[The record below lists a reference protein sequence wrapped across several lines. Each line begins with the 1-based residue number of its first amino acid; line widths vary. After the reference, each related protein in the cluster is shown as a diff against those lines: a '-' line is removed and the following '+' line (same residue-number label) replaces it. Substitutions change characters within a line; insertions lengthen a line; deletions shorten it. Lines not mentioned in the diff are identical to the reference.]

1 MPFVYIAIFLVA
13 LIYASRSQRRSNPTV
28 QPDQATVP
36 DVEDGKRPL
45 EIYGT
50 VWVEN
55 PTVCAM
61 QLVGTEAIKA

>member
-13 LIYASRSQRRSNPTV
+13 LFVATRGTRRANPTV